1 MRLTQ
6 RLTQAMNMAIVVMA
20 VSIGL
25 MSCDKQPIGPTG
37 PDPLP
42 PPPPGTYL
50 PFTDFRAL
58 FVGPSDMTV
67 PAGTKKIRGV
77 VISNNA
83 NEAAGN
89 YRLQDESGAGI
100 YLYSVVGSPIYAIGS
115 VLEIDAAGSGVFTLY
130 NGDLE
135 LKSVPQAKVVPVAG
149 TISVTP
155 RTATIP
161 EIITNRNTW
170 ASSLVKVT
178 GITSIVQTNSN
189 ATGVTYTI
197 TTTPGNTISMFVRV
211 ASGITVNTAAT
222 SVTGYVSIFNSTTQI
237 GIRSAADLQ

>member
-6 RLTQAMNMAIVVMA
+6 RLTQAMSMAIVVMA
-20 VSIGL
+20 VSIGF

-100 YLYSVVGSPIYAIGS
+100 YLYSVVGSPIYAQGS

-170 ASSLVKVT
+170 ASSLVKIT